1 MRLAITCAAVL
12 VVTALTAPL
21 PSQVKPPPDVAPTDP
36 LPPDKE
42 RQAFHLPPGF
52 EVQLVAAEPD
62 IHKPLNLA
70 FDARGR
76 LWVTDTVEY
85 PFPAKDGSAAR
96 DTVKILEDFDA
107 NGRARKVTTFA
118 DGLNIPIGVLPLPDA
133 RSALVFSIPNIYR
146 LSDTDGD
153 GKADKRELLYGTFGS
168 VDTHG
173 MTNSFT
179 WGFDGWVYATHG
191 FRNDSTVKG
200 ANGAA
205 VTMNSG
211 NTYRMRADGSH
222 VEQFTWGQVNPFG
235 MALDPLGNLYT
246 ADCHSRPI
254 YHLLRGAYYP
264 SFAKGHDGLG
274 FGPEMM
280 RHSHHSTAIAGI
292 AWYAAD
298 QFPPEYRGTVF
309 VGNVVTNRINHDR
322 LEWRGSS
329 PWAVEQPDFLTS
341 DDPWFRPVD
350 IKLGPD
356 GALYVAD
363 FYNRI
368 IGHYEVPLTHPG
380 RDRERGRVWRI
391 VWKGTAAD
399 ARPPA
404 PSRTDWTK
412 ASVRDLV
419 KDLGHPNLTVR
430 VQAANQLAERGGAT
444 GVEAVRSVMKL
455 ESSVW
460 QRVHGLWVLERCG
473 ALDDT
478 TLSAAAKDEAAE
490 VRVQALRVLAERKQW
505 KPKEHD
511 LAVAGLTDKNPFVQR
526 AAADALGRHP
536 APENLRHL
544 LDLLRKVPAED
555 THLKHVVR
563 MALRDNL
570 RPASAWKHLPTERWD
585 VVDAVA
591 VADAALGVPSQE
603 AAAYLLELLQK
614 TLATFEQTQLIARHV
629 ARHGSDEQRQ
639 ALLDR
644 LRAAPD
650 LSRQYAFFR
659 AFEEG
664 TTERGGQL
672 SADARAWAA
681 DLAGKL
687 LASAKPAEV
696 LGGIELAGKLR
707 LEAAEEAL
715 VHIAASPKS
724 SEKHRLAALNSLA
737 AIDAKKHTAL
747 LGRVLADAGEPLSL
761 REQAAGVL
769 ARLNHAEA
777 HAALLAALPAA
788 PARVQSA
795 IALGLASSSEGA
807 EKLLEAVA
815 AGKASARLLQ
825 EKPVELRLNERKLPG
840 LKERLAK
847 LTRDL
852 PPADQKLQELLNR
865 RRAGFGTARTDATA
879 GKKVFEKHCATCHQI
894 GNEGAK
900 IGPQLDGIGNRGLER
915 LLEDVID
922 PNRNVDQAFRLTTLG
937 LKNGQVISGLFLR
950 EEGAVLVLADAQGK
964 EVRINKGEVAER
976 GTSQISPMP
985 ANLAEQIPEPEF
997 YHLLAYLLAQRAG
1010 REKP

>member
-399 ARPPA
+399 ARPPPP
-404 PSRTDWTK
+404 PS
-412 ASVRDLV
+412 
-419 KDLGHPNLTVR
+419 
-430 VQAANQLAERGGAT
+430 
-444 GVEAVRSVMKL
+444 
-455 ESSVW
+455 
-460 QRVHGLWVLERCG
+460 
-473 ALDDT
+473 
-478 TLSAAAKDEAAE
+478 
-490 VRVQALRVLAERKQW
+490 
-505 KPKEHD
+505 
-511 LAVAGLTDKNPFVQR
+511 
-526 AAADALGRHP
+526 
-536 APENLRHL
+536 
-544 LDLLRKVPAED
+544 
-555 THLKHVVR
+555 
-563 MALRDNL
+563 
-570 RPASAWKHLPTERWD
+570 PT
-585 VVDAVA
+585 A
-591 VADAALGVPSQE
+591 
-603 AAAYLLELLQK
+603 
-614 TLATFEQTQLIARHV
+614 
-629 ARHGSDEQRQ
+629 
-639 ALLDR
+639 
-644 LRAAPD
+644 
-650 LSRQYAFFR
+650 
-659 AFEEG
+659 
-664 TTERGGQL
+664 
-672 SADARAWAA
+672 
-681 DLAGKL
+681 
-687 LASAKPAEV
+687 
-696 LGGIELAGKLR
+696 
-707 LEAAEEAL
+707 
-715 VHIAASPKS
+715 KS
-724 SEKHRLAALNSLA
+724 SKMKCTS
-737 AIDAKKHTAL
+737 
-747 LGRVLADAGEPLSL
+747 
-761 REQAAGVL
+761 
-769 ARLNHAEA
+769 
-777 HAALLAALPAA
+777 
-788 PARVQSA
+788 SA
-795 IALGLASSSEGA
+795 ISP
-807 EKLLEAVA
+807 
-815 AGKASARLLQ
+815 SA
-825 EKPVELRLNERKLPG
+825 
-840 LKERLAK
+840 
-847 LTRDL
+847 
-852 PPADQKLQELLNR
+852 
-865 RRAGFGTARTDATA
+865 GTA
-879 GKKVFEKHCATCHQI
+879 
-894 GNEGAK
+894 
-900 IGPQLDGIGNRGLER
+900 
-915 LLEDVID
+915 
-922 PNRNVDQAFRLTTLG
+922 
-937 LKNGQVISGLFLR
+937 S
-950 EEGAVLVLADAQGK
+950 
-964 EVRINKGEVAER
+964 
-976 GTSQISPMP
+976 TSS
-985 ANLAEQIPEPEF
+985 
-997 YHLLAYLLAQRAG
+997 
-1010 REKP
+1010 